1 MNIKFNK
8 IITTSLSLL
17 ISQKTEKF
25 RDSCIESL
33 QGDFEKKSEILD
45 YYPNL
50 QNLFELCGAKFL
62 VTSHSIIRSLSP
74 KIGQLWG
81 EVADISPYIIKPKFE
96 FGVKIKG
103 PDIVILIDEKINFTQ
118 LKTIKDA
125 LSCSQ
130 TNRYKK
136 YYKFMILPY

>member
-8 IITTSLSLL
+8 IIRTSLSLL

-45 YYPNL
+45 HYPNL
-50 QNLFELCGAKFL
+50 QNVFKVCGAKFL
-62 VTSHSIIRSLSP
+62 VTSYSIIRSLSP

-81 EVADISPYIIKPKFE
+81 EVADISPYIIKHKFE
-96 FGVKIKG
+96 FGVRIKG
-103 PDIVILIDEKINFTQ
+103 TDIVILIDEKIKFTQ
-118 LKTIKDA
+118 LKTLKGT
-125 LSCSQ
+125 LTGSQ
-130 TNRYKK
+130 TNRSKK
-136 YYKFMILPY
+136 EL